1 MEYIMKKDR
10 VLILESKSMGENFIP
25 KKYIIQGKD
34 EYYFRNIQNPKSSDS
49 WRNLQAHE
57 VESLVKNG
65 NTAEDWDLLY
75 VSEAFEP
82 SLIKNC
88 EFFGIVRIGNLQN
101 VTLKHHDLA
110 VPAGITNSR
119 IIACDIGDN
128 VAIHNVNY
136 LAYFIIG
143 NSCILINIDEMNTTN
158 RAKFGNGIIKDGEKE
173 AVRIWMDIM
182 NETGS
187 RGVLPFDGMITADA
201 YLWGKYRQDAR
212 LMARLKE
219 ITQGQFDSTRG
230 YYGTVGEQTVIKNS
244 RVLKDVKIGSMCYIK
259 GANKLKNLTI
269 HSSMEEPTQ
278 IGEGVEL
285 VNGIIGYRCRI
296 FYGCKAVRFIMGNNS
311 NLKYGGRLINSF
323 LGANSTISCCE
334 VLNNLIFPS
343 HEQHHNNSFLI
354 AAVIKGQ
361 SNIAAGATIGSNH
374 NSRANDNEIEAGR
387 GFWPGL
393 CTSIK
398 HTSKF
403 ASFTLI
409 AKGAYP
415 AEMNIVLPFALV
427 NNNTSLNTLEIM
439 PAYWWMYNMYALT
452 RNEWKYHKR
461 DNRITKTQNIEYD
474 TLAPDTVEEIINGLE
489 FLEDHLGLNANNRHG
504 VLFAKEKQKNNYP
517 ALLTISNPLIEN
529 SRRKIT
535 LLKPFQ
541 GYTAYLEMLLFYSVK
556 HLFDHLKQD
565 NPVEPVFEFFN
576 DDNER
581 ISDWVNLGGQLI
593 TRIQLNELFSDIKD
607 NKLNSW
613 NDIHSKYDTWF
624 ALYPEQKFQHGLGV
638 LKDVLKIKIQ
648 SNKDLEMLLN
658 KYLKIH
664 GSVTAKVFESR
675 KKDYDN
681 PFKKLSFENPEEMQ
695 AVLGKIEDN
704 SFIAS
709 KRAENEMLS
718 KEIEMLIKKRF
729 RV

>member
-1 MEYIMKKDR
+1 MKKDQ
-10 VLILESKSMGENFIP
+10 VLILESKNMGKNFIP
-25 KKYIIQGKD
+25 KEYLIHGKD
-34 EYYFRNIQNPKSSDS
+34 EYYFRNIQNPKSSDN

-75 VSEAFEP
+75 VSEAFES
-82 SLIKNC
+82 SLVKNC
-88 EFFGIVRIGNLQN
+88 EFFGMVRIGDLQN
-101 VTLKHHDLA
+101 VTLKHHNLT

-128 VAIHNVNY
+128 VAIHNVSY
-136 LAYFIIG
+136 LAHFIIG
-143 NSCILINIDEMNTTN
+143 NSCILVNIDEMNTTN

-201 YLWGKYRQDAR
+201 YIWGKYRQDTG
-212 LMARLKE
+212 LMMRLKK
-219 ITQGQFDSTRG
+219 ITQDQFDLTRG

-343 HEQHHNNSFLI
+343 HEQHHNNSFLV
-354 AAVIKGQ
+354 AALIKGQ

-398 HTSKF
+398 HPSKF

-415 AEMNIVLPFALV
+415 AEMNILLPFALV
-427 NNNTSLNTLEIM
+427 NNNISSNTLEIM

-474 TLAPDTVEEIINGLE
+474 TLAPDTVEEIITGLE
-489 FLEDHLGLNANNRHG
+489 FLEDHLGLNANNRQSI
-504 VLFAKEKQKNNYP
+504 LFAKEKQVNNYP
-517 ALLTISNPLIEN
+517 ASLTLSDALIEN
-529 SRRKIT
+529 SRREIT

-556 HLFDHLKQD
+556 HLFDYLKQD

-581 ISDWVNLGGQLI
+581 ISNWVNLGGQLI
-593 TRIQLNELFSDIKD
+593 TRTQLNKLLSDIK
-607 NKLNSW
+607 NGKLNSW
-613 NDIHSKYDTWF
+613 DNIHSKYDAYFT
-624 ALYPEQKFQHGLGV
+624 LYPEQKFQHGLGV

-658 KYLKIH
+658 KYLEIH
-664 GSVTAKVFESR
+664 GSVTRKVFESR

-709 KRAENEMLS
+709 KRTENEMLT
-718 KEIEMLIKKRF
+718 KEIKMFIGKK
-729 RV
+729 V